1 MLMDKHRPKPIS
13 HTDLALIFLVRK
25 DSFRSETCWKEYCQE
40 VIETQMS
47 REDWK
52 TIKHLEVQMLSVL
65 WAVSCSSRVDE
76 YASRILYTKKGAGE
90 RDSKGLIFKN
100 EKGGIL

>member
-25 DSFRSETCWKEYCQE
+25 DSFQSETCWKEYCQE

-65 WAVSCSSRVDE
+65 WAVSCSSRVSMNMPQGF
-76 YASRILYTKKGAGE
+76 YIPRKVLE
-90 RDSKGLIFKN
+90 RETQKV
-100 EKGGIL
+100 

>member
-1 MLMDKHRPKPIS
+1 
-13 HTDLALIFLVRK
+13 
-25 DSFRSETCWKEYCQE
+25 
-40 VIETQMS
+40 
-47 REDWK
+47 
-52 TIKHLEVQMLSVL
+52 MLSVL